1 MVVGGMEEDG
11 CVWWDVEDSWELKEI
26 NKKLYSNELKKD
38 TSFKK
43 TGVEERVILK

>member
-26 NKKLYSNELKKD
+26 NKKLFQMNWRRIPVSKRQESKK
-38 TSFKK
+38 
-43 TGVEERVILK
+43 G